1 MSNRDRFDSN
11 IREIEKEI
19 INYLLKSIISS
30 ARGTITST
38 ILFYF
43 ITRKD
48 LTQSELKDLTQYSVG
63 KISQEIKN
71 FVDLGVI
78 QVSKRSKPRIYSME
92 SIMAE
97 TFSRAINL
105 LKINIKWEPKLLG
118 IKEEL
123 EIKKQELL
131 NLDGYENIKNIV
143 EENLFRISGYKKVV
157 NLWEDLK
164 KKYEKNS

>member
-105 LKINIKWEPKLLG
+105 LKINIKWEPKLLE

-123 EIKKQELL
+123 ETKKQELL
-131 NLDGYENIKNIV
+131 NFDGYENIKNIV

-164 KKYEKNS
+164 KKYEKI

>member
-1 MSNRDRFDSN
+1 MSNRDRFDSD
-11 IREIEKEI
+11 IREIEKQI

-43 ITRKD
+43 VTRKD
-48 LTQSELKDLTQYSVG
+48 LTQSELKELTQYSVG

-78 QVSKRSKPRIYSME
+78 KVSKRSKPRIYSME

-105 LKINIKWEPKLLG
+105 LKINIKWEPKLLE

-123 EIKKQELL
+123 VTKKQELL
-131 NLDGYENIKNIV
+131 NFDGYENIKNIV

-157 NLWEDLK
+157 NLWKELK
-164 KKYEKNS
+164 KKYEKK

>member
-1 MSNRDRFDSN
+1 MSNRDRFDSD

-43 ITRKD
+43 VTRKD

-78 QVSKRSKPRIYSME
+78 KVSKRSKPRIYSME

-105 LKINIKWEPKLLG
+105 LKINIKWEPKLSE
-118 IKEEL
+118 IKDEL
-123 EIKKQELL
+123 ETKKQELL

-164 KKYEKNS
+164 KKYEKI